1 MRIWGITDTGL
12 VRRENQD
19 AYATAVAADCTVA
32 VVCDGMG
39 GTNGGHAASSIAVDT
54 LLHELQA
61 VLKPAMGW
69 PQINEA
75 VLHAIDQANLAIR
88 ARAQEDESLSH
99 MGTTLVCAVCRDTE
113 AEVFNVGDSRGY
125 LLNETG
131 IRQITRDHS
140 VVENMVERGDITPAQ
155 ARRHPRRN
163 LITRALGPD
172 ERVEADSFRVPWQQ
186 GDFLLLCTD
195 GLVNTV
201 TDQEMLFEVMHESD
215 LDGCLDRLMALAK
228 AQGAPDNVTVV
239 LLQNL

>member
-19 AYATAVAADCTVA
+19 AYATAVIADCTVA

-39 GTNGGHAASSIAVDT
+39 GTNGGQTASTIAVDT
-54 LLHELQA
+54 FLNTLRAALTADMSWQ
-61 VLKPAMGW
+61 
-69 PQINEA
+69 QIRDIA
-75 VLHAIDQANLAIR
+75 LDGVAKANRAIR
-88 ARAQEDESLSH
+88 ARAEEDETLAN
-99 MGTTLVCAVCRDTE
+99 MGTTLVCAVCRDGE
-113 AEVFNVGDSRGY
+113 AMLFNVGDSRGY
-125 LLNETG
+125 FIDDEG

-172 ERVEADSFRVPWQQ
+172 AEVEADSFSVLWQQ
-186 GDFLLLCTD
+186 GDFILLCTD

-215 LDGCLDRLMALAK
+215 LDQCLERLLAAAK
-228 AQGAPDNVTVV
+228 EQGAPDNVTVV

>member
-1 MRIWGITDTGL
+1 MRNWGITDTGL

-19 AYATAVAADCTVA
+19 AYATAVIADCTIA

-39 GTNGGHAASSIAVDT
+39 GTNGGHTASTIAVDT
-54 LLHELQA
+54 LLQELQTAITPSMDRPHVKSA
-61 VLKPAMGW
+61 VLDG
-69 PQINEA
+69 IS
-75 VLHAIDQANLAIR
+75 QANLAIR
-88 ARAQEDESLSH
+88 ARASEDESLSH
-99 MGTTLVCAVCRDTE
+99 MGTTLVCAVCRDAE
-113 AEVFNVGDSRGY
+113 AMVFNIGDSRCY
-125 LLNETG
+125 LISDDG

-172 ERVEADSFRVPWQQ
+172 AEVEADSFRVTWKQ

-201 TDQEMLFEVMHESD
+201 TDQEMLFEVLHGAGVD
-215 LDGCLDRLMALAK
+215 TCLDRLLAISK
-228 AQGAPDNVTVV
+228 SHGASDNVTAV
-239 LLQNL
+239 LMKQR

>member
-1 MRIWGITDTGL
+1 MRIWGITYTGL

-19 AYATAVAADCTVA
+19 AYATAVIADCTVA

-39 GTNGGHAASSIAVDT
+39 GTNGGHMASTIAVDT
-54 LLHELQA
+54 LLEQLRERLKPGMERTQIKNA
-61 VLKPAMGW
+61 VLQGIDRA
-69 PQINEA
+69 ND
-75 VLHAIDQANLAIR
+75 AIH
-88 ARAQEDESLSH
+88 ARAAEDETLAN
-99 MGTTLVCAVCRDTE
+99 MGTTLVCAVCRDGE
-113 AEVFNVGDSRGY
+113 AVVFNVGDSRCY
-125 LLNETG
+125 LIGENG

-172 ERVEADSFRVPWQQ
+172 AQVEADVFPVAWQQ

-201 TDQEMLFEVMHESD
+201 TDQEMLFEVMHEND
-215 LDGCLDRLMALAK
+215 LDGCLDRLMAEAK
-228 AQGAPDNVTVV
+228 EQGAPDNVTVV

>member
-19 AYATAVAADCTVA
+19 AYATAVIADCTVA

-39 GTNGGHAASSIAVDT
+39 GTNGGQTASTIAVDT
-54 LLHELQA
+54 FLNTLRAALTAGMSWQ
-61 VLKPAMGW
+61 
-69 PQINEA
+69 QIRDIA
-75 VLHAIDQANLAIR
+75 LDGVAKANRAIR
-88 ARAQEDESLSH
+88 ARAEEDETLAN
-99 MGTTLVCAVCRDTE
+99 MGTTLVCAICRDGE
-113 AEVFNVGDSRGY
+113 AMLFNVGDSRGY
-125 LLNETG
+125 FISDEG

-172 ERVEADSFRVPWQQ
+172 AEVEADSFSVSWQQ
-186 GDFLLLCTD
+186 GDFILLCTD

-215 LDGCLDRLMALAK
+215 LDQCLERLLAAAK
-228 AQGAPDNVTVV
+228 EQGAPDNVTVV

>member
-19 AYATAVAADCTVA
+19 AYATAVIADCTVA

-39 GTNGGHAASSIAVDT
+39 GTNGGHMASTIAVDT
-54 LLHELQA
+54 LLEQLRPLLKPGMEREQIKNA
-61 VLKPAMGW
+61 VLQGIA
-69 PQINEA
+69 
-75 VLHAIDQANLAIR
+75 QANDAIR
-88 ARAQEDESLSH
+88 AKAAEDETLAN
-99 MGTTLVCAVCRDTE
+99 MGTTLVCAVCRDSE
-113 AEVFNVGDSRGY
+113 SLVFNVGDSRGY
-125 LLNETG
+125 LIGESG

-172 ERVEADSFRVPWQQ
+172 AQVEADTFPVSWQP

-201 TDQEMLFEVMHESD
+201 TDQEMLFEIMHEND
-215 LDGCLDRLMALAK
+215 LDGCLDRLMAA
-228 AQGAPDNVTVV
+228 AREQGAPDNVTIV

>member
-19 AYATAVAADCTVA
+19 AYATAVIADCTIA

-39 GTNGGHAASSIAVDT
+39 GTNGGHTASTIAVDT
-54 LLHELQA
+54 LLQELQTAITPSMDRPHVKSA
-61 VLKPAMGW
+61 VLRG
-69 PQINEA
+69 IS
-75 VLHAIDQANLAIR
+75 QANLAIR
-88 ARAQEDESLSH
+88 ARASEDESLSH
-99 MGTTLVCAVCRDTE
+99 MGTTLVCAVCRDAE
-113 AEVFNVGDSRGY
+113 AMVFNIGDSRCY
-125 LLNETG
+125 LISDDG

-163 LITRALGPD
+163 LITRLGPD
-172 ERVEADSFRVPWQQ
+172 AEVEADSFRVTWKQ

-201 TDQEMLFEVMHESD
+201 TDQEMLFEVMHGSD
-215 LDGCLDRLMALAK
+215 LDSCLDRLMAAAK
-228 AQGAPDNVTVV
+228 KQGAPDNVTVV

>member
-61 VLKPAMGW
+61 ALKPAMGW

-140 VVENMVERGDITPAQ
+140 MVENMVERGDITPAQ

>member
-19 AYATAVAADCTVA
+19 AYATAVIADCTVA

-39 GTNGGHAASSIAVDT
+39 GTNGGHMASTIAVDT
-54 LLHELQA
+54 LLEQLRPLLKPGMEREQIKNA
-61 VLKPAMGW
+61 VLQGIA
-69 PQINEA
+69 
-75 VLHAIDQANLAIR
+75 QANDAIR
-88 ARAQEDESLSH
+88 AKAAEDETLAN
-99 MGTTLVCAVCRDTE
+99 MGTTLVCAVCRDSE
-113 AEVFNVGDSRGY
+113 ALVFNVGDSRGY
-125 LLNETG
+125 LIGESG

-172 ERVEADSFRVPWQQ
+172 AQVEADTFPVSWQQ

-201 TDQEMLFEVMHESD
+201 TDQEMLFEIMHEND
-215 LDGCLDRLMALAK
+215 LDGCLDRLMAA
-228 AQGAPDNVTVV
+228 AREQGAPDNVTIV

>member
-19 AYATAVAADCTVA
+19 AYATAVIADCTVA

-39 GTNGGHAASSIAVDT
+39 GTNGGHMASTIAVET
-54 LLHELQA
+54 LLEQLRPLLKPGMEREQIKNA
-61 VLKPAMGW
+61 VLQGIA
-69 PQINEA
+69 
-75 VLHAIDQANLAIR
+75 QANDAIR
-88 ARAQEDESLSH
+88 AKAAEDETLAN
-99 MGTTLVCAVCRDTE
+99 MGTTLVCAVCRDSE
-113 AEVFNVGDSRGY
+113 ALVFNVGDSRGY
-125 LLNETG
+125 LIGESG
-131 IRQITRDHS
+131 IHQITRDHS

-172 ERVEADSFRVPWQQ
+172 AQVEADVFPVAWQQ

-201 TDQEMLFEVMHESD
+201 TDQEMLFEVMHEND
-215 LDGCLDRLMALAK
+215 LDGCLDRLMAEAK
-228 AQGAPDNVTVV
+228 EQGAPDNVTVV

>member
-19 AYATAVAADCTVA
+19 AYVTAVIADCTIA

-39 GTNGGHAASSIAVDT
+39 GTNGGHTASTIAVDT
-54 LLHELQA
+54 LLQELQTAITPSMDWPHVKSA
-61 VLKPAMGW
+61 VLDG
-69 PQINEA
+69 IS
-75 VLHAIDQANLAIR
+75 QANLAIR
-88 ARAQEDESLSH
+88 ARASEDDSLSH
-99 MGTTLVCAVCRDTE
+99 MGTTLVCAVCRD
-113 AEVFNVGDSRGY
+113 AESMVFNIGDSRCY
-125 LLNETG
+125 LISDDG

-172 ERVEADSFRVPWQQ
+172 AEVEADSFRVTWKQ

-201 TDQEMLFEVMHESD
+201 TDQEMLFEVMHGSD
-215 LDGCLDRLMALAK
+215 LDSCLDRLMAAAK
-228 AQGAPDNVTVV
+228 KQGAPDNVTVV

>member
-61 VLKPAMGW
+61 ALKPAMGW

-75 VLHAIDQANLAIR
+75 VLYAIDQANLAIR

>member
-19 AYATAVAADCTVA
+19 AYATAVIADCTVA

-39 GTNGGHAASSIAVDT
+39 GTNGGHMASTIAVET
-54 LLHELQA
+54 LLEQLRSLLKPGMEREQIKNA
-61 VLKPAMGW
+61 VLQGIA
-69 PQINEA
+69 
-75 VLHAIDQANLAIR
+75 QANDAIR
-88 ARAQEDESLSH
+88 AKAAEDETLAN
-99 MGTTLVCAVCRDTE
+99 MGTTLVCAVCRDSE
-113 AEVFNVGDSRGY
+113 ALVFNVGDSRGY
-125 LLNETG
+125 LIGESG
-131 IRQITRDHS
+131 IHQITRDHS

-172 ERVEADSFRVPWQQ
+172 VQVEADTFPVSWQQ

-201 TDQEMLFEVMHESD
+201 TDQEMLFEIMHEND
-215 LDGCLDRLMALAK
+215 LDGCLDRLMAA
-228 AQGAPDNVTVV
+228 AREQGAPDNVTIV

>member
-12 VRRENQD
+12 VRHENQD
-19 AYATAVAADCTVA
+19 AYATAVIADCTVA

-39 GTNGGHAASSIAVDT
+39 GTNGGHTASTIAVNT
-54 LLHELQA
+54 LLEELRTTLAPAMDWPRIRDA
-61 VLKPAMGW
+61 VLDGVA
-69 PQINEA
+69 
-75 VLHAIDQANLAIR
+75 HANRAIR
-88 ARAQEDESLSH
+88 MRAEADAALSN
-99 MGTTLVCAVCRDTE
+99 MGTTLVCAVCRDSE
-113 AEVFNVGDSRGY
+113 AMVFNVGDSRGY
-125 LLNETG
+125 WIGADG

-172 ERVEADSFRVPWQQ
+172 AQVETDSFRVAWQQ

-201 TDQEMLFEVMHESD
+201 TDQEMLFEVMHETD
-215 LDGCLDRLMALAK
+215 LDGCLDRLMAAAK
-228 AQGAPDNVTVV
+228 EQGAPDNVTVV

>member
-61 VLKPAMGW
+61 ALKPAMGW

-172 ERVEADSFRVPWQQ
+172 EKVEADSFRVPWQQ